1 MSITWIAYLRIWRHL
16 TGTNIVRLHNKLA
29 ETVHFVPM
37 VSWYIAIT
45 ISCRFSCKNRYK
57 FHQCLW
63 IVVNHSERIMG
74 LILIKVVLLF
84 FSWFVYRHGNPN
96 TDRIERSI
104 YFKTTLTSHVP
115 HTSRK
120 KYALS
125 TCEAT
130 EKCILRKIEI
140 EATTRFDWCYDAGGH
155 ASIIFV
161 FLHDFTQNNETE
173 IVCLWMR
180 DRLVVLCSMR
190 NSASQNRCEI
200 NILLRCGKLSRT
212 TTSVMASHF
221 SRYVFFHLF
230 SIIFLSH
237 FLLIFF
243 SVWITWI
250 SYYYVSPMR
259 IIFCENVSMLSTS
272 N

>member
-1 MSITWIAYLRIWRHL
+1 MSITCVAYLRIWRHL

-29 ETVHFVPM
+29 ETVHFVPK
-37 VSWYIAIT
+37 VSWYVAIT

-104 YFKTTLTSHVP
+104 YFKMTLTSHVP

-130 EKCILRKIEI
+130 EKCILRKI

-221 SRYVFFHLF
+221 SRYIFFISFRSFFYRTFCL
-230 SIIFLSH
+230 
-237 FLLIFF
+237 FF

-250 SYYYVSPMR
+250 SYYNVSPMR

>member
-1 MSITWIAYLRIWRHL
+1 
-16 TGTNIVRLHNKLA
+16 
-29 ETVHFVPM
+29 
-37 VSWYIAIT
+37 
-45 ISCRFSCKNRYK
+45 
-57 FHQCLW
+57 
-63 IVVNHSERIMG
+63 MG

-84 FSWFVYRHGNPN
+84 FSCFVYRHGNPN

-104 YFKTTLTSHVP
+104 YFKMTLTSHVP

-125 TCEAT
+125 TYEAT

-140 EATTRFDWCYDAGGH
+140 ETITRFDWCYNAGGH

-161 FLHDFTQNNETE
+161 FLHDFVQNNETE

-180 DRLVVLCSMR
+180 DRLVVFCSMR

-200 NILLRCGKLSRT
+200 NTILRCGKLSRT

-221 SRYVFFHLF
+221 SRYVFFISFRSFFYRTFRL
-230 SIIFLSH
+230 
-237 FLLIFF
+237 FF
-243 SVWITWI
+243 SVIHSMNFILHTL
-250 SYYYVSPMR
+250 SPVR